1 MNLTE
6 EPMKSGLLC
15 CQFSTEGDLAA
26 GLIRYLTDSDF
37 SHVDL
42 MIPKGIA
49 LQHGRPIST
58 QWGLLGARFNGGV
71 QLRAPNYAKFA
82 RVAIKGCIVPDIHAA
97 YTFAFAQLSKP
108 YDKGA
113 ILDFFL
119 HRTHREFTPDESS
132 WFCDELAYTA
142 YAEGGKLL
150 LSTRNPLNLT
160 PQEMY
165 LSDDLLTQQGA

>member
-1 MNLTE
+1 
-6 EPMKSGLLC
+6 MKSGLLC
-15 CQFSTEGDLAA
+15 CQFSTEDGLGS
-26 GLIRYLTDSDF
+26 GLIRYLSDSDF

-42 MIPKGIA
+42 MIPQGIA
-49 LQHGRPIST
+49 LQHGRPIPT
-58 QWGLLGARFNGGV
+58 RYGLLGARFNGGV
-71 QLRAPNYAKFA
+71 QLRAPNYATFTRIA
-82 RVAIKGCIVPDIHAA
+82 LKGCIVPDIHAA
-97 YTFAFAQLSKP
+97 YSFAFAQLGKP

-119 HRTHREFTPDESS
+119 HRTRQFTPDEPS

-142 YAEGGKLL
+142 YAQGGKLL
-150 LSTRNPLNLT
+150 LSTNNPLDLT